1 MLPSTNRGRC
11 KARGEGGDVVP
22 WAVPLQLWANRGA
35 EGASSVHCS
44 GEGSQGAEMS
54 TLWHPISPLLQQPRP
69 LFKGPH
75 LGLMG
80 SSREFVSKVLFY
92 FSLSLRDGCCLLSF
106 CQCPLWASVL
116 LARGEAAFQLGY
128 IRLALFQGINFQI
141 LDFHVYLFLIRS
153 AWECACRQL
162 PWEGFFPSSPS
173 TFKEEGMPL
182 ISSWFY
188 GALSKVIICWCCFN

>member
-1 MLPSTNRGRC
+1 MGCSPAVVSKSGCRGCQQCSLQWWGVSGCWDEHPLAPYFSFAAAATPS
-11 KARGEGGDVVP
+11 
-22 WAVPLQLWANRGA
+22 LQGS
-35 EGASSVHCS
+35 ASRPY
-44 GEGSQGAEMS
+44 GIFQGV
-54 TLWHPISPLLQQPRP
+54 
-69 LFKGPH
+69 
-75 LGLMG
+75 
-80 SSREFVSKVLFY
+80 VSKVLFY
-92 FSLSLRDGCCLLSF
+92 FSLNLRDGCCLLSF

>member
-22 WAVPLQLWANRGA
+22 WAVPLQLWANQGA

-80 SSREFVSKVLFY
+80 SSTEFVSKVLFY
-92 FSLSLRDGCCLLSF
+92 FSLNLRDGCCLLSF

-141 LDFHVYLFLIRS
+141 LDFHRVPFPNKISLRMCLQAAPMGRVLSQLTFHFQRGRHASHFFLI
-153 AWECACRQL
+153 L
-162 PWEGFFPSSPS
+162 
-173 TFKEEGMPL
+173 
-182 ISSWFY
+182 
-188 GALSKVIICWCCFN
+188 WCIV